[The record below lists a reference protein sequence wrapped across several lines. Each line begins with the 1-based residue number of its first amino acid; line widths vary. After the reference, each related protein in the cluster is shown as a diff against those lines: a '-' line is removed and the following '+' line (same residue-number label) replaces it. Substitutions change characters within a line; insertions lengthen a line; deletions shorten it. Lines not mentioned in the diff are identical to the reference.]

1 MIQDR
6 LPPLMRRS
14 AFWLCVLVVLVLA
27 LLPVATHLPS
37 TGWDKANHAL
47 AFGVMTVLGRWAYP
61 RSTAALVLGLLAYGG
76 LIEALQALTPDRSSE
91 WVDWLADCIGL
102 ALAWTLMRL
111 AMLLSTRR
119 AS

>member
-1 MIQDR
+1 MG
-6 LPPLMRRS
+6 RS
-14 AFWLCVLVVLVLA
+14 AFWLCVIAVLVLA
-27 LLPVATHLPS
+27 LLPASTHLPS

-61 RSTAALVLGLLAYGG
+61 RSTAALLLGLLAYGG

-91 WVDWLADCIGL
+91 WGDWLADSIGL
-102 ALAWTLMRL
+102 ALAWILMRL
-111 AMLLSTRR
+111 AVFYTHR